1 MRSLIHFLAKAS
13 QLNSRNSSGG
23 GRTLRNQKLTATLM
37 SPDEAD
43 ASECTSWC
51 QKAGS
56 SSVSPS
62 RSVHTCGDA
71 RGSSGWRLKSGW
83 ETLTEEPK
91 TTLRRASAEEG
102 GTRLKLL
109 GHW

>member
-1 MRSLIHFLAKAS
+1 M
-13 QLNSRNSSGG
+13 
-23 GRTLRNQKLTATLM
+23 RNQKLTATFT
-37 SPDEAD
+37 SPELV

-71 RGSSGWRLKSGW
+71 RGSSGWRPKSGW

-91 TTLRRASAEEG
+91 TTLRRASAGEG